1 MKSHVG
7 LLGLLLMATLAGA
20 QDVDTTYI
28 KSYKDKFF
36 LWPVTKQRQLSFR
49 MQDPG
54 GGKSAEF
61 KPNNSSSLG
70 LGFYLFDLGLEVV
83 FPLPLPQE
91 REDTYGKTRA
101 TDLQLNILG
110 RNWGADV
117 VYQRYKGF
125 YLSNPDVPVP
135 PGAAYPQRPDIV
147 TENLGING
155 FYVFNARR
163 FSFRSAFT
171 FADRQLRSS
180 GGFLV
185 AGTFNLFEIDGD
197 SAILNPT
204 YTALLGQTT
213 QFTSLDLRT
222 YSLAPGYAHNF
233 VIKKNFFISLMLAL
247 GPALQDFRYTDVAGN
262 QFINTRV
269 NSFVDT
275 RIALG
280 YSNDRF
286 FTGITLSAQLRNLVF
301 EEIRFTSTSSTARI
315 LFGWR
320 FRESGFLKKSVW
332 DLLPPWGKKKVATD
346 YTD

>member
-1 MKSHVG
+1 MKLKVTFG
-7 LLGLLLMATLAGA
+7 LLGLLLTSILATG
-20 QDVDTTYI
+20 QDIDTSYI

-70 LGFYLFDLGLEVV
+70 LGVYLFDLGLEIV
-83 FPLPLPQE
+83 FPLPLQQE

-101 TDLQLNILG
+101 SDLQLNIIS
-110 RNWGADV
+110 RRWGADV

-125 YLSNPDVPVP
+125 YLSNPDIPVP

-147 TENLGING
+147 TENLGVNG
-155 FYVFNARR
+155 FYVFNAHR
-163 FSFRSAFT
+163 FSLRSAFT

-185 AGTFNLFEIDGD
+185 AGSFNLFEIDGD

-222 YSLAPGYAHNF
+222 YSFAPGYAHNF
-233 VIKKNFFISLMLAL
+233 IMKKNFFVSLFLAL
-247 GPALQDFRYTDVAGN
+247 GPALQDFRYTDVSGV
-262 QFINTRV
+262 QHTNTRV
-269 NSFVDT
+269 NSFADI

-286 FTGITLSAQLRNLVF
+286 FTGITFSSQLRNLVF
-301 EEIRFTSTSSTARI
+301 EEIRFTSASSTARI

-320 FRESGFLKKSVW
+320 FKESGFLKKSVW
-332 DLLPPWGKKKVATD
+332 DLLPPWGKKGGD
-346 YTD
+346 R

>member
-1 MKSHVG
+1 MIRTVAFG
-7 LLGLLLMATLAGA
+7 ILLVLLSLRAATA
-20 QDVDTTYI
+20 QNIDTTFI

-49 MQDPG
+49 MQDPS

-61 KPNNSSSLG
+61 KPNNSASLG
-70 LGFYLFDLGLEVV
+70 LGVYLFDLGVEIV
-83 FPLPLPQE
+83 FPLPLQQE

-101 TDLQLNILG
+101 TDLQLNIIS
-110 RNWGADV
+110 RRWGADV

-125 YLSNPDVPVP
+125 YLSNPNTAIPAGDP
-135 PGAAYPQRPDIV
+135 YPQRPDIV

-155 FYVFNARR
+155 FYAFNPRR
-163 FSFRSAFT
+163 FSLRSAFT
-171 FADRQLRSS
+171 FADRQLKSS

-185 AGTFNLFEIDGD
+185 AGSFNLFEIDGD

-222 YSLAPGYAHNF
+222 YSFAPGYAHNF
-233 VIKKNFFISLMLAL
+233 IMKKNFFVSLFLAL
-247 GPALQDFRYTDVAGN
+247 GPALQDFRYTDVSGV
-262 QFINTRV
+262 QHTNTRV
-269 NSFVDT
+269 NSFVDA

-286 FTGITLSAQLRNLVF
+286 FTGITVSSQLRNLVF
-301 EEIRFTSTSSTARI
+301 EEIRFTSASSTTRI

-320 FRESGFLKKSVW
+320 FKESGFLKKSVW
-332 DLLPPWGKKKVATD
+332 DLLPPWGKKGSSNR
-346 YTD
+346 